1 MTAKEDTMAT
11 QTTTTEVQSTRRQ
24 AAARSAMF
32 DAQSALRDL
41 GEAMPD
47 MARAS
52 RGLMIDAMRAIERG
66 SDDRLSAGATL
77 SLGLAIGLL
86 IGGAPR
92 LLIVL
97 ALAPAA
103 AIGLQIVDRQ
113 KGRASRASTGA

>member
-77 SLGLAIGLL
+77 SLGLAIGML

-113 KGRASRASTGA
+113 KGRPSRASTGG

>member
-1 MTAKEDTMAT
+1 MTEKEDTMAT

-41 GEAMPD
+41 GQAMPD

-52 RGLMIDAMRAIERG
+52 RGLMTDAMRAIEHG

-97 ALAPAA
+97 ALAPTA
-103 AIGLQIVDRQ
+103 AIVLQIVDRQ
-113 KGRASRASTGA
+113 RGRSSRSSTAG